1 MNESSFMPMPMP
13 MLGTAEPAAQ
23 AGDRRRRRVLDAA
36 LDLFSEQTWDGTNV
50 PQIAERA
57 GVAVG
62 TIYRYFENKEAL
74 GSAVFTEAKQ
84 AFADAIMT
92 PEVRQ
97 AEPLQALRLV
107 WRQQLA
113 FAMAYPEAF
122 AFLEHQQHAGYLN
135 AEALAVVGRLDA
147 DLSSIIRAGQAAGV
161 VRDGDP
167 QVLLA
172 MVFGTFVGVTRL
184 ARALAVPLGDFDWAG
199 IEQAA
204 SALLGLPETTI

>member
-1 MNESSFMPMPMP
+1 MPLLETP
-13 MLGTAEPAAQ
+13 EPAGQ
-23 AGDRRRRRVLDAA
+23 PGDQRRRWVLDAA
-36 LDLFSEQTWDGTNV
+36 LDLFSELTWDGTNV
-50 PQIAERA
+50 PQIADRA

-74 GSAVFTEAKQ
+74 GSAVFTAAKR
-84 AFADAIMT
+84 AFAEAIVT

-97 AEPLQALRLV
+97 AKPLQALRLI

-135 AEALAVVGRLDA
+135 AEALAVVRQLDA
-147 DLSSIIRAGQAAGV
+147 DLCSIIRAGQADGV

-167 QVLLA
+167 QMLMA
-172 MVFGTFVGVTRL
+172 MVFGAFVGVTRL
-184 ARALAVPLGDFDWAG
+184 ARAHGVPLEDFDWAG
-199 IEQAA
+199 IERAA